1 MNENDILVLESL
13 RDGYLDI
20 VSRDLSFLDQEES
33 IRSAFNNEINML
45 QFVIENINNPKM
57 IEDNPYF
64 ESWINETIQKQRSA
78 QSSDLSTF
86 LKLQKLISERRN

>member
-13 RDGYLDI
+13 RDSYLDI

-45 QFVIENINNPKM
+45 QFVIENIDNPKM

-64 ESWINETIQKQRSA
+64 ESWISDTIQLHSSSR
-78 QSSDLSTF
+78 SSDLSTF
-86 LKLQKLISERRN
+86 LKLQELIKERRN